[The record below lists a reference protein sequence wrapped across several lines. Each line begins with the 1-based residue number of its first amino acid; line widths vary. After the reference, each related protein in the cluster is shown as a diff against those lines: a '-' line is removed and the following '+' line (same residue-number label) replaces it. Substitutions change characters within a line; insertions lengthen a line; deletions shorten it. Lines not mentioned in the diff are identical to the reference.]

1 MLLCFDYDGV
11 ISDSVHQL
19 LNVAK
24 KTQKKLDMGREPTL
38 EDFKTI
44 EYLTFDHFARKIEIP
59 EDYIKL
65 YSDTFFDILTRS
77 DYSVKPFPK
86 IIDILKELS
95 KNHRIVIIT
104 ANLKSTVFD
113 LLKENNAEKLILHVF
128 DERDPGD
135 KTEKIMKAIEMFNE
149 KKSNTAMIGDTI
161 SDIRYGKAAG
171 VTTIAVTWG
180 FHSYNLLSKENP
192 DFIADNPV
200 NLFRII
206 DKITEMNL
214 EYKGKK

>member
-1 MLLCFDYDGV
+1 M
-11 ISDSVHQL
+11 Q
-19 LNVAK
+19 
-24 KTQKKLDMGREPTL
+24 
-38 EDFKTI
+38 
-44 EYLTFDHFARKIEIP
+44 
-59 EDYIKL
+59 
-65 YSDTFFDILTRS
+65 
-77 DYSVKPFPK
+77 K

-135 KTEKIMKAIEMFNE
+135 KTEKITKAIEMFNE